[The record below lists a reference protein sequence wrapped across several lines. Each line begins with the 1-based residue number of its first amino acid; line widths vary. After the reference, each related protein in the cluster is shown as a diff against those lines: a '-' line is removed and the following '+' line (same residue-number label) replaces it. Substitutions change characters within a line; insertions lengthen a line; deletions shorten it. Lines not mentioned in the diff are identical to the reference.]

1 MIVNTQDTVQSLL
14 DRSEFHFYLTGGRF
28 FKTESP
34 ISDCDYFVQ
43 DSREVRSFLGNEGF
57 RGLEWDYEE
66 MQNQDYKDHQT
77 VVVLASE
84 DCGTHIQLVE
94 NAAIKEKAQELLL
107 AFPEL
112 VKALEVLKD
121 RRSFLWNRLY
131 DYVSNNKEGK
141 RWY

>member
-57 RGLEWDYEE
+57 RGFEWNYEE
-66 MQNQDYKDHQT
+66 LRNQDYLKDHQT

-94 NAAIKEKAQELLL
+94 NAAIKEKAQELLWF
-107 AFPEL
+107 FPEL
-112 VKALEVLKD
+112 MKELEGPKD
-121 RRSFLWNRLY
+121 RRRFLWNRLY
-131 DYVSNNKEGK
+131 DYVSNNK
-141 RWY
+141 